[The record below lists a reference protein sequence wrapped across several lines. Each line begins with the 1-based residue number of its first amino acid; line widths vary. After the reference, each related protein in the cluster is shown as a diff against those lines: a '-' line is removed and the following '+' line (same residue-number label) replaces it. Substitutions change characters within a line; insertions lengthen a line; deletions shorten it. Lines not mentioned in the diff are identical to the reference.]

1 MSKLIVREIED
12 GDEDDLIA
20 LWQACDLT
28 RPWNDPAADL
38 AFARGKP
45 SSQILVGLAP
55 NQPDTVPPDGTE
67 VAAPLIASAMVGH
80 DGHRGNMYYVAVHPD
95 HRGNSHGRTIMDAG
109 ERWLARKGV
118 WAIRLMIRTANK
130 PVLDF
135 YSKLGYQLSDVVIM
149 GKRIEPDERF

>member
-1 MSKLIVREIED
+1 MRKLIVRDIED
-12 GDEDDLIA
+12 GDEADLIA

-55 NQPDTVPPDGTE
+55 NNSGDTS
-67 VAAPLIASAMVGH
+67 APLSIIASAMVGH

-130 PVLDF
+130 PVLEF
-135 YSKLGYQLSDVVIM
+135 YDKLGYQLSDVVIM